1 MTTGRINQVTEKLS
15 FPIPLLL
22 LFAFSFLTR
31 KQERIGKQE
40 VEEGEKNASKPAP
53 FSPGVIC

>member
-15 FPIPLLL
+15 FPIPLLP
-22 LFAFSFLTR
+22 LFAFSFLP
-31 KQERIGKQE
+31 ERGKDRQTK